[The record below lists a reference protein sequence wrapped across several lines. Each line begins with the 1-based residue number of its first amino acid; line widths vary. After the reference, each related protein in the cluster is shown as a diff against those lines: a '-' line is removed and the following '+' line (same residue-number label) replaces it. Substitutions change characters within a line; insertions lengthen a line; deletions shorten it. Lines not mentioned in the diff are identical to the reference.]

1 MMKKRLLIG
10 FLSFMMTLGITTQA
24 FAEGGTYEVKEAEM
38 TIDIPEEFVVFEH
51 IVDEFDPNLELINST
66 KAELEDVFK
75 KGNIY
80 LNAVMVP
87 PDNEI
92 VVTLNEY
99 AGSQDIFNF
108 NYFTDKEM
116 EAIGSKLVNDAQNNN
131 NGVDYTG
138 YDTYKTEQGSFIV
151 LDLIQNSSDGQ
162 VYGKQY
168 YTTVNGQAIYITL
181 HSYVG
186 EISEE
191 TAAMLKGIV
200 DSVKFEEIL
209 EKPEASLMEKLTSAI
224 TIKTLAI
231 GGGVVILGGIILII
245 IGLRKSKD
253 EDDEEAFDEYEDY
266 EEDNAEGYKEG
277 KYKSEG
283 YESDN
288 ISH

>member
-1 MMKKRLLIG
+1 MKKRLLIG
-10 FLSFMMTLGITTQA
+10 FLSFIMMFGITTQA
-24 FAEGGTYEVKEAEM
+24 FAEGGTFEIKEAEM
-38 TIDIPEEFVVFEH
+38 TLDIPEEFAVFER

-66 KAELEDVFK
+66 KAQLEEVFQ

-92 VVTLNEY
+92 VVTLTEY

-108 NYFTDKEM
+108 KYFSDKEM
-116 EAIGSKLVNDAQNNN
+116 DTLGSKLVNDAQTNN

-138 YDTYKTEQGSFIV
+138 YETYKTDQASFIV
-151 LDLIQNSSDGQ
+151 LDLVQNSSAGQ

-168 YTTVNGQAIYITL
+168 YTIVNGQAIYITL

-186 EISEE
+186 EISQD
-191 TAAMLKGIV
+191 TSGMLKGII

-209 EKPEASLMEKLTSAI
+209 EKPSEGFMEKITGMI

-231 GGGVVILGGIILII
+231 AGGAVILIAIILII
-245 IGLRKSKD
+245 VGLRKRHD
-253 EDDEEAFDEYEDY
+253 DDEEAFDEYDEDDEYEYEY
-266 EEDNAEGYKEG
+266 EEVEVDHEEYHEDEDEK
-277 KYKSEG
+277 
-283 YESDN
+283 
-288 ISH
+288 